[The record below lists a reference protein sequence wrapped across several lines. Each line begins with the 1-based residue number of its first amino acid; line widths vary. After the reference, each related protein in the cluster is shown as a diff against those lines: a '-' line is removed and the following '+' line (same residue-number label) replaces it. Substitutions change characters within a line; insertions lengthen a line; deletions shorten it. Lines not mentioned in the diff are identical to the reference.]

1 MDEGIVT
8 NTANEIPPA
17 APVDSQSVETYDV
30 GTNTSASEES
40 SVETSREPSSDVESG
55 NDLGGMRFEGDTG
68 RYRLVK
74 DANGNRSLQF
84 VPDDSDSST
93 TGETDSE
100 PNESETGEPEAGES
114 EGEETVSDIAEQAY
128 EQMQQP
134 VEKYTLEELTAAIGA
149 GNIDERRVPDE
160 YKAQVASI
168 KIQQAQA
175 QYNAQVEAKKKQ
187 EQELLAQQQL
197 SPEQQRAQQQQ
208 FLMNLEQ
215 EASQRAAH
223 DAGLSN
229 DELENINLM
238 DDDDPR
244 VINYKLAKQWHR
256 DEIVRS
262 LQNKYAEEN
271 AARQKRAEV
280 YGGINQFVN
289 EAKRTEPNFDAIDKF
304 MTQRVNELPY
314 KEASEIIPI
323 FDALNK
329 GTITEP
335 QAVKLRMYYER
346 SRKEYYARKNKLS
359 TTPKRAA
366 KPPVIERAG
375 DGATVT
381 KKYVPDYQ
389 ALRNASQRERVQWM
403 AEFLKQNQ
411 K

>member
-8 NTANEIPPA
+8 NTANEAPSA
-17 APVDSQSVETYDV
+17 APVDSQSIETYDA
-30 GTNTSASEES
+30 GTNTGAGEES
-40 SVETSREPSSDVESG
+40 SIEANRDPSSDGESG

-68 RYRLVK
+68 RYQLVE
-74 DANGNRSLQF
+74 DSNGKRSLKF
-84 VPDDSDSST
+84 VPDDNSATD
-93 TGETDSE
+93 ETDNEPSE
-100 PNESETGEPEAGES
+100 GETGEPDV
-114 EGEETVSDIAEQAY
+114 GEETVSNIAEQAY

-134 VEKYTLEELTAAIGA
+134 VEKYSLEELTAAISA

-160 YKAQVASI
+160 YRAQVASI

-175 QYNAQVEAKKKQ
+175 QYNAQVEAQKKQ

-215 EASQRAAH
+215 EASARAAQ

-229 DELENINLM
+229 DELENISLM

-256 DEIVRS
+256 DDIVRT
-262 LQNKYAEEN
+262 LQNKYAEES

-280 YGGINQFVN
+280 YGGINEFVN

-304 MTQRVNELPY
+304 MVQRVNELPY
-314 KEASEIIPI
+314 KEASELIPI

-366 KPPVIERAG
+366 RPPVTERAG

-389 ALRNASQRERVQWM
+389 ALRNATQRERVQWM
-403 AEFLKQNQ
+403 ADFLKQNQ

>member
-8 NTANEIPPA
+8 NTANEAPSA
-17 APVDSQSVETYDV
+17 APVDSQSVETYDAS
-30 GTNTSASEES
+30 TNTGAGEES
-40 SVETSREPSSDVESG
+40 SVEANREPSSDGESD

-68 RYRLVK
+68 RYQLVE
-74 DANGNRSLQF
+74 DANGKRSLKF
-84 VPDDSDSST
+84 VPDDNSANDE
-93 TGETDSE
+93 TGNEPSE
-100 PNESETGEPEAGES
+100 GETGEPDV
-114 EGEETVSDIAEQAY
+114 GEETVSNIAEQAY

-134 VEKYTLEELTAAIGA
+134 VEKYSLEELTAAISA

-160 YKAQVASI
+160 YRAQVASI

-187 EQELLAQQQL
+187 EQELLAQQL

-215 EASQRAAH
+215 EASMRAAH

-229 DELENINLM
+229 DELENISLM

-256 DEIVRS
+256 DDIVRT
-262 LQNKYAEEN
+262 LQNKYAEES

-280 YGGINQFVN
+280 YGGINEFVN

-304 MTQRVNELPY
+304 MVQRVNELPY
-314 KEASEIIPI
+314 KEASELIPI

-359 TTPKRAA
+359 TTPKRAVR
-366 KPPVIERAG
+366 PPVTERAG
-375 DGATVT
+375 DGATMT

-403 AEFLKQNQ
+403 ADFLKQNQ

>member
-8 NTANEIPPA
+8 NTANEAPSA
-17 APVDSQSVETYDV
+17 APVDSQSIETYDA
-30 GTNTSASEES
+30 GTNTGAGEES
-40 SVETSREPSSDVESG
+40 SIEANREPSSDGESG

-68 RYRLVK
+68 RYQLVE
-74 DANGNRSLQF
+74 DSNGKRSLKF
-84 VPDDSDSST
+84 VPDDNSATD
-93 TGETDSE
+93 ETDNEPSE
-100 PNESETGEPEAGES
+100 GETGEPDV
-114 EGEETVSDIAEQAY
+114 GEETVSNIAEQAY

-134 VEKYTLEELTAAIGA
+134 VEKYSLEELTAAIGA

-160 YKAQVASI
+160 YRAQVASI

-215 EASQRAAH
+215 EASARAAQ

-229 DELENINLM
+229 DELENISLM

-256 DEIVRS
+256 DDIVRT
-262 LQNKYAEEN
+262 LQNKYAEES

-280 YGGINQFVN
+280 YGGINEFVN

-304 MTQRVNELPY
+304 MVQRVNELPY
-314 KEASEIIPI
+314 KEASELIPI

-359 TTPKRAA
+359 TTPKRAVR
-366 KPPVIERAG
+366 PPVTERAG
-375 DGATVT
+375 DGATMT

-403 AEFLKQNQ
+403 ADFLKQNQ

>member
-1 MDEGIVT
+1 MDEGNVT
-8 NTANEIPPA
+8 NVANETPSA
-17 APVDSQSVETYDV
+17 APADSQSVETCDV
-30 GTNTSASEES
+30 STNTSVGEES
-40 SVETSREPSSDVESG
+40 SVETNREPSGDSEPG
-55 NDLGGMRFEGDTG
+55 NGLGGMRFEGDTG
-68 RYRLVK
+68 RYQLVK

-84 VPDDSDSST
+84 VPDDSSAD
-93 TGETDSE
+93 ETDSE
-100 PNESETGEPEAGES
+100 PGEGEAGEPEAGE
-114 EGEETVSDIAEQAY
+114 GEETVSNIAEQAY

-134 VEKYTLEELTAAIGA
+134 AEKYTLEELTAAIGA
-149 GNIDERRVPDE
+149 GNIDESRVPDE

-197 SPEQQRAQQQQ
+197 TPEQQRAQQQQ

-223 DAGLSN
+223 DAGLSK

-256 DEIVRS
+256 DDIVRT

-304 MTQRVNELPY
+304 MTERVNELPY

-323 FDALNK
+323 FNALNQ
-329 GTITEP
+329 GTITEA

-366 KPPVIERAG
+366 KPPVTERAG

>member
-1 MDEGIVT
+1 MDEGNVT
-8 NTANEIPPA
+8 NVANETPSA
-17 APVDSQSVETYDV
+17 APADSQSVETYDV
-30 GTNTSASEES
+30 STNTNAGEES
-40 SVETSREPSSDVESG
+40 SVETNRESSGDGKSG

-68 RYRLVK
+68 RYQLVK

-84 VPDDSDSST
+84 VPDDSSAD
-93 TGETDSE
+93 ETDSE
-100 PNESETGEPEAGES
+100 PGEGETGEPEAGE
-114 EGEETVSDIAEQAY
+114 GEETVSNIAEQTY

-134 VEKYTLEELTAAIGA
+134 AEKYTLEELTAAIGA
-149 GNIDERRVPDE
+149 GNIDESRVPDE

-197 SPEQQRAQQQQ
+197 TPEQQRAQQQQ

-256 DEIVRS
+256 DDIVRT

-323 FDALNK
+323 FNALNQ
-329 GTITEP
+329 GTITEA

-366 KPPVIERAG
+366 KPPVTERAG
-375 DGATVT
+375 DGSTAT

-403 AEFLKQNQ
+403 ADFLKQNQ

>member
-8 NTANEIPPA
+8 NTANEAPSA
-17 APVDSQSVETYDV
+17 APVDSQSIETYDA
-30 GTNTSASEES
+30 GTNTGAGEES
-40 SVETSREPSSDVESG
+40 SIEANREPSSDGESG

-68 RYRLVK
+68 RYQLVE
-74 DANGNRSLQF
+74 DSNGKRSLKF
-84 VPDDSDSST
+84 VPDDNSATD
-93 TGETDSE
+93 ETDNEPSE
-100 PNESETGEPEAGES
+100 GETGEPDV
-114 EGEETVSDIAEQAY
+114 GEETVSNIAEQAY

-134 VEKYTLEELTAAIGA
+134 VEKYSLEELTAAISA

-160 YKAQVASI
+160 YRAQVASI

-187 EQELLAQQQL
+187 EKELLAQQQL

-215 EASQRAAH
+215 EASMRAAH

-229 DELENINLM
+229 DELENISLM

-256 DEIVRS
+256 DDIVRT
-262 LQNKYAEEN
+262 LQNKYAEES

-280 YGGINQFVN
+280 YGGINEFVT

-304 MTQRVNELPY
+304 MVQRVNELPY
-314 KEASEIIPI
+314 KEASELIPI

-366 KPPVIERAG
+366 RPPVTERAG

-389 ALRNASQRERVQWM
+389 ALRNATQRERVQWM
-403 AEFLKQNQ
+403 ADFLKQNQ

>member
-8 NTANEIPPA
+8 NVANETQPA
-17 APVDSQSVETYDV
+17 APADSQSVETYDV
-30 GTNTSASEES
+30 STNTSVGEES
-40 SVETSREPSSDVESG
+40 SVEANREPNSDSESG

-68 RYRLVK
+68 RYRLVE

-84 VPDDSDSST
+84 VSDDSDSST

-100 PNESETGEPEAGES
+100 PGEGEAGEPEAG

-149 GNIDERRVPDE
+149 GNIDENRVPDE

-197 SPEQQRAQQQQ
+197 TPEQQRAQQQQ

-256 DEIVRS
+256 DEIVRG
-262 LQNKYAEEN
+262 LQTKYAEEN

-323 FDALNK
+323 FNALNQ
-329 GTITEP
+329 GTITEA
-335 QAVKLRMYYER
+335 QAVKLRMYYES

-366 KPPVIERAG
+366 KPPVTERAG

-403 AEFLKQNQ
+403 ADFLKQTQ

>member
-8 NTANEIPPA
+8 NTANEAPSA
-17 APVDSQSVETYDV
+17 APVDSQSVETYDAS
-30 GTNTSASEES
+30 TNTGAGEES
-40 SVETSREPSSDVESG
+40 SVEANREPSSDGESD

-68 RYRLVK
+68 RYQLVE
-74 DANGNRSLQF
+74 DANGKRSLKF
-84 VPDDSDSST
+84 VPDDNSANDE
-93 TGETDSE
+93 TGNEPSE
-100 PNESETGEPEAGES
+100 GETGEPDV
-114 EGEETVSDIAEQAY
+114 GEETVSNIAEQAY

-134 VEKYTLEELTAAIGA
+134 VEKYSLEELTAAISA

-160 YKAQVASI
+160 YRAQVASI

-197 SPEQQRAQQQQ
+197 SPEQQHAQQQQ

-215 EASQRAAH
+215 EASMRAAH

-229 DELENINLM
+229 DELENISLM

-256 DEIVRS
+256 DDIVRT
-262 LQNKYAEEN
+262 LQNKYAEES

-280 YGGINQFVN
+280 YGGINEFVT

-304 MTQRVNELPY
+304 MVQRVNELPY
-314 KEASEIIPI
+314 KEASELIPI

-366 KPPVIERAG
+366 RPPVTERAG

-389 ALRNASQRERVQWM
+389 ALRNATQRERVQWM
-403 AEFLKQNQ
+403 ADFLKQNQ

>member
-8 NTANEIPPA
+8 NVANETQPA
-17 APVDSQSVETYDV
+17 APADSQSVETYDV
-30 GTNTSASEES
+30 STNTSVGEES
-40 SVETSREPSSDVESG
+40 SVEANREPNSDSESG

-68 RYRLVK
+68 RYRLVEG
-74 DANGNRSLQF
+74 ANGNRSLQF
-84 VPDDSDSST
+84 VSDDSDSST

-100 PNESETGEPEAGES
+100 PGEGEAGEPEAG

-149 GNIDERRVPDE
+149 GNIDENRVPDE

-197 SPEQQRAQQQQ
+197 TPEQQRAQQQQ

-256 DEIVRS
+256 DEIVRG
-262 LQNKYAEEN
+262 LQTKYAEEN

-323 FDALNK
+323 FNALNQ
-329 GTITEP
+329 GTITEA
-335 QAVKLRMYYER
+335 QAVKLRMYYES

-366 KPPVIERAG
+366 KPPVTERAG

-403 AEFLKQNQ
+403 ADFLKQTQ

>member
-8 NTANEIPPA
+8 NVANETPSA

-30 GTNTSASEES
+30 STNTSVGGES
-40 SVETSREPSSDVESG
+40 SVETNQEPSSGSEPD

-68 RYRLVK
+68 RYRLVE

-84 VPDDSDSST
+84 VPNDSSA
-93 TGETDSE
+93 GETDNE
-100 PNESETGEPEAGES
+100 PGEGESETDEPEAG
-114 EGEETVSDIAEQAY
+114 EGEETVSNIAEQAY

-134 VEKYTLEELTAAIGA
+134 AEKYTLEELTAAISA
-149 GNIDERRVPDE
+149 GNIDESRVPDE

-197 SPEQQRAQQQQ
+197 TPEQQRAQQQQ
-208 FLMNLEQ
+208 FLVNLER

-256 DEIVRS
+256 DDIVRT

-323 FDALNK
+323 FNALNQ
-329 GTITEP
+329 GTITEA

-366 KPPVIERAG
+366 KPPVTERAG

-389 ALRNASQRERVQWM
+389 ALRNANQRERVQWM
-403 AEFLKQNQ
+403 ADFLKQNQ

>member
-8 NTANEIPPA
+8 NTANEAPSA
-17 APVDSQSVETYDV
+17 APVDSQSIETYDA
-30 GTNTSASEES
+30 GTNTGAGEES
-40 SVETSREPSSDVESG
+40 SIEANREPSSDGESG

-68 RYRLVK
+68 RYQLVE
-74 DANGNRSLQF
+74 DSNGKRSLKF
-84 VPDDSDSST
+84 VPDDNSATD
-93 TGETDSE
+93 ETDNEPSE
-100 PNESETGEPEAGES
+100 GETGEPDV
-114 EGEETVSDIAEQAY
+114 GEETVSNIAEQAY

-134 VEKYTLEELTAAIGA
+134 VEKYSLEELTAAIGA

-160 YKAQVASI
+160 YRAQVASI

-187 EQELLAQQQL
+187 EQKLLAQQQL

-215 EASQRAAH
+215 EASARAAQ

-229 DELENINLM
+229 DELENISLM

-256 DEIVRS
+256 DDIVRT
-262 LQNKYAEEN
+262 LQNKYAEES

-280 YGGINQFVN
+280 YGGINEFVN

-304 MTQRVNELPY
+304 MVQRVNELPY
-314 KEASEIIPI
+314 KEASELIPI

-359 TTPKRAA
+359 TTPKRAVR
-366 KPPVIERAG
+366 PPVTERAG
-375 DGATVT
+375 DGATMT

-403 AEFLKQNQ
+403 ADFLKQNQ

>member
-8 NTANEIPPA
+8 NVANETPSA
-17 APVDSQSVETYDV
+17 ASVDSQSAETYDV
-30 GTNTSASEES
+30 STNTNTGEES
-40 SVETSREPSSDVESG
+40 SVEASREPNSGGESG

-68 RYRLVK
+68 RYQLVK
-74 DANGNRSLQF
+74 DANGNRSLRF
-84 VPDDSDSST
+84 VPDDSSN
-93 TGETDSE
+93 ETESE
-100 PNESETGEPEAGES
+100 PDEGETGEPEAGGD

-215 EASQRAAH
+215 EASERAAH

-256 DEIVRS
+256 DDIVRT
-262 LQNKYAEEN
+262 LQNKYAEES

-280 YGGINQFVN
+280 YGGINEFVN

-304 MTQRVNELPY
+304 MVQRVNELPY
-314 KEASEIIPI
+314 KEASELIPI

-366 KPPVIERAG
+366 KPPVTERAG
-375 DGATVT
+375 DGATMT

-403 AEFLKQNQ
+403 ADFLKQNQ

>member
-8 NTANEIPPA
+8 NTANEAPSA
-17 APVDSQSVETYDV
+17 APVDSQSVETYDAS
-30 GTNTSASEES
+30 TNTGAGEES
-40 SVETSREPSSDVESG
+40 SVEANREPSSDSEFG

-68 RYRLVK
+68 RYQLVE
-74 DANGNRSLQF
+74 DANGKRSLKF
-84 VPDDSDSST
+84 VPDDNSANDE
-93 TGETDSE
+93 TGNEPSE
-100 PNESETGEPEAGES
+100 GETGEPDV
-114 EGEETVSDIAEQAY
+114 GEETVSNIAEQAY

-134 VEKYTLEELTAAIGA
+134 VEKYSLEELTAAISA

-160 YKAQVASI
+160 YRAQVASI

-215 EASQRAAH
+215 EASMRAAH

-229 DELENINLM
+229 DELENISLM

-256 DEIVRS
+256 DDIVRT
-262 LQNKYAEEN
+262 LQNKYAEES

-280 YGGINQFVN
+280 YGGINEFVT

-304 MTQRVNELPY
+304 MVQRVNELPY
-314 KEASEIIPI
+314 KEASELIPI

-366 KPPVIERAG
+366 RPPVTERAG

-389 ALRNASQRERVQWM
+389 ALRNATQRERVQWM
-403 AEFLKQNQ
+403 ADFLKQNQ

>member
-8 NTANEIPPA
+8 NTANEAPSA
-17 APVDSQSVETYDV
+17 APVDSQSVETYDAS
-30 GTNTSASEES
+30 TNTGAGEES
-40 SVETSREPSSDVESG
+40 SVEANREPSSDGESD

-68 RYRLVK
+68 RYQLVE
-74 DANGNRSLQF
+74 DANGKRSLKF
-84 VPDDSDSST
+84 VPDDNSANDE
-93 TGETDSE
+93 TGNEPSE
-100 PNESETGEPEAGES
+100 GETGEPDV
-114 EGEETVSDIAEQAY
+114 GEETVSNIAEQAY

-134 VEKYTLEELTAAIGA
+134 VEKYSLEELTAAISA

-160 YKAQVASI
+160 YRAQVASI

-215 EASQRAAH
+215 EASMRAAH

-229 DELENINLM
+229 DELENISLM

-256 DEIVRS
+256 DDIVRT
-262 LQNKYAEEN
+262 LQNKYAEES

-280 YGGINQFVN
+280 YGGINEFVT

-304 MTQRVNELPY
+304 MVQRVNELPY
-314 KEASEIIPI
+314 KEASELIPI

-366 KPPVIERAG
+366 RPPVTERAG

-389 ALRNASQRERVQWM
+389 ALRNATQRERVQWM
-403 AEFLKQNQ
+403 ANFLKQNQ

>member
-8 NTANEIPPA
+8 NTANEAPSA
-17 APVDSQSVETYDV
+17 APVDSQSAETYNAS
-30 GTNTSASEES
+30 TNTGAGEES
-40 SVETSREPSSDVESG
+40 SVEASREPSSDSESG

-68 RYRLVK
+68 RYQLVE
-74 DANGNRSLQF
+74 DSNGKRSLKF
-84 VPDDSDSST
+84 VPDDNSATD
-93 TGETDSE
+93 ETDNEPSE
-100 PNESETGEPEAGES
+100 GETGEPDV
-114 EGEETVSDIAEQAY
+114 GEETVSNIAEQAY

-134 VEKYTLEELTAAIGA
+134 VEKYSLEELTAAISA

-160 YKAQVASI
+160 YRAQVASI

-215 EASQRAAH
+215 EASMRAAH

-229 DELENINLM
+229 DELENISLM

-256 DEIVRS
+256 DDIVRT
-262 LQNKYAEEN
+262 LQNKYAEES

-280 YGGINQFVN
+280 YGGINEFVT

-304 MTQRVNELPY
+304 MVQRVNELPY
-314 KEASEIIPI
+314 KEASELIPI

-366 KPPVIERAG
+366 RPPVTERAG

-389 ALRNASQRERVQWM
+389 ALRNATQRERVQWM
-403 AEFLKQNQ
+403 ADFLKQNQ

>member
-8 NTANEIPPA
+8 NTANETPPA
-17 APVDSQSVETYDV
+17 APVDSQSAETY
-30 GTNTSASEES
+30 GAGINTSTGEES
-40 SVETSREPSSDVESG
+40 SVEASREPSGDGESG
-55 NDLGGMRFEGDTG
+55 NGLGSMRFEGDTG
-68 RYRLVK
+68 HYQLVK

-84 VPDDSDSST
+84 VPDDSST
-93 TGETDSE
+93 TSETESE
-100 PNESETGEPEAGES
+100 PSEVETGELEAGEN

-134 VEKYTLEELTAAIGA
+134 VEKYTLEELTAAISA

-229 DELENINLM
+229 DELENISLM

-256 DEIVRS
+256 DDIVRT
-262 LQNKYAEEN
+262 LQNKYAEES

-280 YGGINQFVN
+280 YGGINEFVT

-304 MTQRVNELPY
+304 MVQRVNELPY
-314 KEASEIIPI
+314 KEASELIPI

-366 KPPVIERAG
+366 KPPVTERAG

>member
-8 NTANEIPPA
+8 NVANETPSA
-17 APVDSQSVETYDV
+17 APADSQSVETYDV
-30 GTNTSASEES
+30 STNTSVGEES
-40 SVETSREPSSDVESG
+40 SVETNREPSSDGESG
-55 NDLGGMRFEGDTG
+55 NSLGGMRFEGDTG
-68 RYRLVK
+68 HYQLVK

-84 VPDDSDSST
+84 VPDDSSAD
-93 TGETDSE
+93 ETDIEPSE
-100 PNESETGEPEAGES
+100 GEAGEPEAGE
-114 EGEETVSDIAEQAY
+114 GEETVSNIAEQAY

-134 VEKYTLEELTAAIGA
+134 AEKYTLEELTAAISA
-149 GNIDERRVPDE
+149 GNIDESRVPDE

-187 EQELLAQQQL
+187 EQELLAQQQFT
-197 SPEQQRAQQQQ
+197 PEQQRAQQQQ

-229 DELENINLM
+229 DELENIDLM
-238 DDDDPR
+238 NDDDPR

-256 DEIVRS
+256 DDIVRT

-304 MTQRVNELPY
+304 MTERVNELPY

-323 FDALNK
+323 FNALNQ
-329 GTITEP
+329 GTITEA

-366 KPPVIERAG
+366 KPPVTERAG

>member
-8 NTANEIPPA
+8 NVANETPPA
-17 APVDSQSVETYDV
+17 APADSQSVETYDV
-30 GTNTSASEES
+30 STNTSVGEES
-40 SVETSREPSSDVESG
+40 FVEANREPNSDSESG

-68 RYRLVK
+68 RYRLVE

-84 VPDDSDSST
+84 VSDDSDSST

-100 PNESETGEPEAGES
+100 PGEGEAGEPEAG

-149 GNIDERRVPDE
+149 GNIDENRVPDE

-197 SPEQQRAQQQQ
+197 TPEQQRAQQQQ

-256 DEIVRS
+256 DDIVRT

-323 FDALNK
+323 FNALNQ
-329 GTITEP
+329 GTITEA
-335 QAVKLRMYYER
+335 QAVKLRMYYES

-366 KPPVIERAG
+366 KPPVTERAG
-375 DGATVT
+375 DGSTAT
-381 KKYVPDYQ
+381 KNYVPDYQ

-403 AEFLKQNQ
+403 ADFLKQTQ

>member
-8 NTANEIPPA
+8 NTANEAPSA
-17 APVDSQSVETYDV
+17 APVDSQSVETYDAS
-30 GTNTSASEES
+30 TNTGAGEES
-40 SVETSREPSSDVESG
+40 SVEANREPSSDGESD
-55 NDLGGMRFEGDTG
+55 NYLGGMRFEGDTG
-68 RYRLVK
+68 RYQLVE
-74 DANGNRSLQF
+74 DANGKRSLKF
-84 VPDDSDSST
+84 VPDDNSANDE
-93 TGETDSE
+93 TGNEPSE
-100 PNESETGEPEAGES
+100 GETGEPDV
-114 EGEETVSDIAEQAY
+114 GEETVSNIAEQAY

-134 VEKYTLEELTAAIGA
+134 VEKYSLEELTAAISA

-160 YKAQVASI
+160 YRAQVASI

-215 EASQRAAH
+215 EASMRAAH

-229 DELENINLM
+229 DELENISLM

-256 DEIVRS
+256 DDIVRT
-262 LQNKYAEEN
+262 LQNKYAEES

-280 YGGINQFVN
+280 YGGINEFVT

-304 MTQRVNELPY
+304 MVQRVNELPY
-314 KEASEIIPI
+314 KEASELIPI

-366 KPPVIERAG
+366 RPPVTERAG

-389 ALRNASQRERVQWM
+389 ALRNATQRERVQWM
-403 AEFLKQNQ
+403 ADFLKQNQ

>member
-8 NTANEIPPA
+8 NTANEAPSA
-17 APVDSQSVETYDV
+17 APVDYQSIETYDA
-30 GTNTSASEES
+30 GTNTGAGEES
-40 SVETSREPSSDVESG
+40 SIEANREPSSDGESG

-68 RYRLVK
+68 RYQLVE
-74 DANGNRSLQF
+74 DSNGKRSLKF
-84 VPDDSDSST
+84 VPDDNSATD
-93 TGETDSE
+93 ETDNEPSE
-100 PNESETGEPEAGES
+100 GETGEPDV
-114 EGEETVSDIAEQAY
+114 GEETVSNIAEQAY

-134 VEKYTLEELTAAIGA
+134 VEKYSLEELTAAIGA

-160 YKAQVASI
+160 YRAQVASI

-215 EASQRAAH
+215 EASARAAQ

-229 DELENINLM
+229 DELENISLM

-256 DEIVRS
+256 DDIVRT
-262 LQNKYAEEN
+262 LQNKYAEES

-280 YGGINQFVN
+280 YGGINEFVN

-304 MTQRVNELPY
+304 MVQRVNELPY
-314 KEASEIIPI
+314 KEASELIPI

-366 KPPVIERAG
+366 RPPVTERAG

-403 AEFLKQNQ
+403 ADFLKQNQ

>member
-8 NTANEIPPA
+8 NTANEAPSA
-17 APVDSQSVETYDV
+17 APVDSQSIETYDAS
-30 GTNTSASEES
+30 TNTGAGEES
-40 SVETSREPSSDVESG
+40 SVEVSREPSSDSESG
-55 NDLGGMRFEGDTG
+55 NDLAGMRFEGDTG
-68 RYRLVK
+68 RYQLVE
-74 DANGNRSLQF
+74 DSNGKRSLKF
-84 VPDDSDSST
+84 VPDDNSATD
-93 TGETDSE
+93 ETDNEPSE
-100 PNESETGEPEAGES
+100 GETGEPDV
-114 EGEETVSDIAEQAY
+114 GEETVSNIAEQAY

-134 VEKYTLEELTAAIGA
+134 VEKYSLEELTAAIGA

-215 EASQRAAH
+215 EASMRAAH

-229 DELENINLM
+229 DELENISLM

-256 DEIVRS
+256 DDIVRT
-262 LQNKYAEEN
+262 LQNKYAEES

-280 YGGINQFVN
+280 YGGINEFVT

-304 MTQRVNELPY
+304 MVQRVNELPY
-314 KEASEIIPI
+314 KEASELIPI

-366 KPPVIERAG
+366 RPPVTERAG

-403 AEFLKQNQ
+403 ADFLKQNQ

>member
-8 NTANEIPPA
+8 NTANEAPSA
-17 APVDSQSVETYDV
+17 APVDSQSVETYDAS
-30 GTNTSASEES
+30 TNTGAGEES
-40 SVETSREPSSDVESG
+40 SVEANREPSSDSESG

-68 RYRLVK
+68 RYQLVE
-74 DANGNRSLQF
+74 DSNGKRSLKF
-84 VPDDSDSST
+84 VPDDNSATD
-93 TGETDSE
+93 ETDNEPSE
-100 PNESETGEPEAGES
+100 GETGEPDV
-114 EGEETVSDIAEQAY
+114 GEETVSNIAEQAY

-134 VEKYTLEELTAAIGA
+134 VEKYSLEELTAAIGA

-215 EASQRAAH
+215 EASARAAQ

-229 DELENINLM
+229 DELENISLM

-256 DEIVRS
+256 DDIVRT
-262 LQNKYAEEN
+262 LQNKYAEES

-280 YGGINQFVN
+280 YGGINEFVN

-304 MTQRVNELPY
+304 MVQRVNELPY
-314 KEASEIIPI
+314 KEASELIPI

-359 TTPKRAA
+359 TTPKRAVR
-366 KPPVIERAG
+366 PPVTERAG
-375 DGATVT
+375 DGATMT

-403 AEFLKQNQ
+403 ADFLKQNQ

>member
-8 NTANEIPPA
+8 NTANEAPSA
-17 APVDSQSVETYDV
+17 APVDSQSVETYDAS
-30 GTNTSASEES
+30 TNTGAGEES
-40 SVETSREPSSDVESG
+40 SVEANREPSSDGESD

-68 RYRLVK
+68 RYQLVE
-74 DANGNRSLQF
+74 DANGKRSLKF
-84 VPDDSDSST
+84 VPDDNSANDE
-93 TGETDSE
+93 TGNEPSE
-100 PNESETGEPEAGES
+100 GETGEPDV
-114 EGEETVSDIAEQAY
+114 GEETVSNIAEQAY

-134 VEKYTLEELTAAIGA
+134 VEKYSLEELTAAISA

-160 YKAQVASI
+160 YRAQVASI

-215 EASQRAAH
+215 EASMRAAH

-229 DELENINLM
+229 DELENISLM

-256 DEIVRS
+256 DDIVRT
-262 LQNKYAEEN
+262 LQNKYAEES

-280 YGGINQFVN
+280 YGGINEFVT

-304 MTQRVNELPY
+304 MVQRVNELPY
-314 KEASEIIPI
+314 KEASELIPI

-366 KPPVIERAG
+366 RPPVTERAG

-403 AEFLKQNQ
+403 ADFLKQNQ

>member
-8 NTANEIPPA
+8 NTANEAPSA
-17 APVDSQSVETYDV
+17 APVDSQSVETYDAS
-30 GTNTSASEES
+30 TNTGAGEES
-40 SVETSREPSSDVESG
+40 SVEANREPSSDGESD

-68 RYRLVK
+68 RYQLVE
-74 DANGNRSLQF
+74 DANGKRSLKF
-84 VPDDSDSST
+84 VPDDNSANDE
-93 TGETDSE
+93 TGNEPSE
-100 PNESETGEPEAGES
+100 GETGEPDV
-114 EGEETVSDIAEQAY
+114 GEETVSNIAEQAY

-134 VEKYTLEELTAAIGA
+134 VEKYSLEELTAAISA

-160 YKAQVASI
+160 YRAQVASI

-215 EASQRAAH
+215 EASMRAAH

-229 DELENINLM
+229 DELENISLM

-256 DEIVRS
+256 DDIVRT
-262 LQNKYAEEN
+262 LQNKYAEES

-280 YGGINQFVN
+280 YGGINEFVT

-304 MTQRVNELPY
+304 MVQRVNELPY
-314 KEASEIIPI
+314 KEASELIPI

-359 TTPKRAA
+359 TTPKRAVR
-366 KPPVIERAG
+366 PPVTERAG
-375 DGATVT
+375 DGATMT

-403 AEFLKQNQ
+403 ADFLKQNQ

>member
-8 NTANEIPPA
+8 NTANEAPSA
-17 APVDSQSVETYDV
+17 APVDSQSVETYDAS
-30 GTNTSASEES
+30 TNTGAGEES
-40 SVETSREPSSDVESG
+40 SVEANREPSSDGESD

-68 RYRLVK
+68 RYQLVE
-74 DANGNRSLQF
+74 DANGKRSLKF
-84 VPDDSDSST
+84 VPDDNSANDE
-93 TGETDSE
+93 TGNEPSE
-100 PNESETGEPEAGES
+100 GETGEPDV
-114 EGEETVSDIAEQAY
+114 GEETVSNIAEQAY

-134 VEKYTLEELTAAIGA
+134 VEKYSLEELTAAISA

-160 YKAQVASI
+160 YRAQVASI

-215 EASQRAAH
+215 EASMRAAH

-229 DELENINLM
+229 DELENISLM

-256 DEIVRS
+256 DDIVRT
-262 LQNKYAEEN
+262 LQNKYAEES

-280 YGGINQFVN
+280 YGGINEFVN

-304 MTQRVNELPY
+304 MVQRVNELPY
-314 KEASEIIPI
+314 KEASELIPI

-359 TTPKRAA
+359 TTPKRAVR
-366 KPPVIERAG
+366 PPVTERAG
-375 DGATVT
+375 DGATMT

-403 AEFLKQNQ
+403 ADFLKQNQ

>member
-8 NTANEIPPA
+8 NTANEAPSA
-17 APVDSQSVETYDV
+17 APVDSQSIETYDA
-30 GTNTSASEES
+30 GTNTGAGEES
-40 SVETSREPSSDVESG
+40 SIEANREPSSDGESG

-68 RYRLVK
+68 RYQLVE
-74 DANGNRSLQF
+74 DSNGKRSLKF
-84 VPDDSDSST
+84 VPDDNSATD
-93 TGETDSE
+93 ETDNEPSE
-100 PNESETGEPEAGES
+100 GETGEPDV
-114 EGEETVSDIAEQAY
+114 GEETVSNIAEQAY

-134 VEKYTLEELTAAIGA
+134 VEKYSLEELTAAIGA

-160 YKAQVASI
+160 YRAQVASI

-215 EASQRAAH
+215 EASARAAQ

-229 DELENINLM
+229 DELENISLM

-256 DEIVRS
+256 DDIVRT
-262 LQNKYAEEN
+262 LQNKYAEES

-280 YGGINQFVN
+280 YGGINEFVN

-304 MTQRVNELPY
+304 MVQRVNELPY
-314 KEASEIIPI
+314 KEASELIPI

-366 KPPVIERAG
+366 RPPVTERAG

-403 AEFLKQNQ
+403 ADFLKQNQ

>member
-8 NTANEIPPA
+8 NTANEAPSA
-17 APVDSQSVETYDV
+17 APVDSQSVETYDAS
-30 GTNTSASEES
+30 TNTGAGEES
-40 SVETSREPSSDVESG
+40 SVEANREPSSDGESD

-68 RYRLVK
+68 RYQLVE
-74 DANGNRSLQF
+74 DANGKRSLKF
-84 VPDDSDSST
+84 VPDDNSANDE
-93 TGETDSE
+93 TGNEPSE
-100 PNESETGEPEAGES
+100 GETGEPDV
-114 EGEETVSDIAEQAY
+114 GEETVSNIAEQAY

-134 VEKYTLEELTAAIGA
+134 VEKYSLEELTAAISA

-160 YKAQVASI
+160 YRAQVASI

-215 EASQRAAH
+215 EASMRAAH

-229 DELENINLM
+229 DELENISLM

-256 DEIVRS
+256 DDIVRT
-262 LQNKYAEEN
+262 LQNKYAEES

-280 YGGINQFVN
+280 YGGINEFVT

-304 MTQRVNELPY
+304 MVQRVNELPY
-314 KEASEIIPI
+314 KEASELIPI

-366 KPPVIERAG
+366 RPPVTERAG

-389 ALRNASQRERVQWM
+389 ALRNATQRERVQWM
-403 AEFLKQNQ
+403 ADFLKQNQ

>member
-8 NTANEIPPA
+8 NTANEAPSA
-17 APVDSQSVETYDV
+17 APVDSQSVETYDAS
-30 GTNTSASEES
+30 TNTGAGEES
-40 SVETSREPSSDVESG
+40 SVEANREPSSDGESD

-68 RYRLVK
+68 RYQLVE
-74 DANGNRSLQF
+74 DANGKRSLKF
-84 VPDDSDSST
+84 VPDDNSANDE
-93 TGETDSE
+93 TGNEPSE
-100 PNESETGEPEAGES
+100 GETGEPDV
-114 EGEETVSDIAEQAY
+114 GEETVSNIAEQAY

-134 VEKYTLEELTAAIGA
+134 VEKYSLEELTAAISA

-160 YKAQVASI
+160 YRAQVASI

-215 EASQRAAH
+215 EASMRAAH

-229 DELENINLM
+229 DELENISLM

-256 DEIVRS
+256 DDIVRT
-262 LQNKYAEEN
+262 LQNKYAEES

-280 YGGINQFVN
+280 YGGINEFVT

-304 MTQRVNELPY
+304 MVQRVNELPY
-314 KEASEIIPI
+314 KEASELIPI

-366 KPPVIERAG
+366 RPPVTERAG
-375 DGATVT
+375 DGATMT

-403 AEFLKQNQ
+403 ADFLKQNQ

>member
-8 NTANEIPPA
+8 NTANEAPSA
-17 APVDSQSVETYDV
+17 APVDSQSVETYDAS
-30 GTNTSASEES
+30 TNTGAGEES
-40 SVETSREPSSDVESG
+40 SVEANREPSSDGESD

-68 RYRLVK
+68 RYQLVE
-74 DANGNRSLQF
+74 DANGKRSLKF
-84 VPDDSDSST
+84 VPDDNSANDE
-93 TGETDSE
+93 TGNEPSE
-100 PNESETGEPEAGES
+100 GETGEPDV
-114 EGEETVSDIAEQAY
+114 GEETVSNIAEQAY

-134 VEKYTLEELTAAIGA
+134 VEKYSLEELTAAISA

-160 YKAQVASI
+160 YRAQVASI

-215 EASQRAAH
+215 EASMRAAH
-223 DAGLSN
+223 DVGLSN
-229 DELENINLM
+229 DELENISLM

-256 DEIVRS
+256 DDIVRT
-262 LQNKYAEEN
+262 LQNKYAEES

-280 YGGINQFVN
+280 YGGINEFVT

-304 MTQRVNELPY
+304 MVQRVNELPY
-314 KEASEIIPI
+314 KEASELIPI

-366 KPPVIERAG
+366 RPPVTERAG

-389 ALRNASQRERVQWM
+389 ALRNATQRERVQWM
-403 AEFLKQNQ
+403 ADFLKQNQ

>member
-8 NTANEIPPA
+8 NTANEAPSA
-17 APVDSQSVETYDV
+17 APVDSQSVETYDAS
-30 GTNTSASEES
+30 TNTGAGEES
-40 SVETSREPSSDVESG
+40 SVEANREPSSDGESD

-68 RYRLVK
+68 RYQLVE
-74 DANGNRSLQF
+74 DANGKRSLKF
-84 VPDDSDSST
+84 VPDDNSANDE
-93 TGETDSE
+93 TGNEPSE
-100 PNESETGEPEAGES
+100 GETGEPDV
-114 EGEETVSDIAEQAY
+114 GEETVSNIAEQAY

-134 VEKYTLEELTAAIGA
+134 VEKYSLEELTAAISA

-160 YKAQVASI
+160 YRAQVASI

-215 EASQRAAH
+215 EASMRAAH

-229 DELENINLM
+229 DELENISLM

-256 DEIVRS
+256 DDIVRT
-262 LQNKYAEEN
+262 LQNKYAEES

-280 YGGINQFVN
+280 YGGINEFVT

-304 MTQRVNELPY
+304 MVQRVNELPY
-314 KEASEIIPI
+314 KEASELIPI

-366 KPPVIERAG
+366 RPPVTERAG
-375 DGATVT
+375 DGAIVT

-389 ALRNASQRERVQWM
+389 ALRNATQRERVQWM
-403 AEFLKQNQ
+403 ADFLKQNQ

>member
-8 NTANEIPPA
+8 NTANEAPSA
-17 APVDSQSVETYDV
+17 APVDSQSVETYDAS
-30 GTNTSASEES
+30 TNTGAGEES
-40 SVETSREPSSDVESG
+40 SVEANREPSSDGESD

-68 RYRLVK
+68 RYQLVE
-74 DANGNRSLQF
+74 DANGKRSLKF
-84 VPDDSDSST
+84 VPDDNSANDE
-93 TGETDSE
+93 TGNEPSE
-100 PNESETGEPEAGES
+100 GETGEPDV
-114 EGEETVSDIAEQAY
+114 GEETVSNIAEQAY

-134 VEKYTLEELTAAIGA
+134 VEKYSLEELTAAISA

-160 YKAQVASI
+160 YRAQVASI

-215 EASQRAAH
+215 EASARAAQ

-229 DELENINLM
+229 DELENISLM

-256 DEIVRS
+256 DDIVRT
-262 LQNKYAEEN
+262 LQNKYAEES

-280 YGGINQFVN
+280 YGGINEFVN

-304 MTQRVNELPY
+304 MVQRVNELPY
-314 KEASEIIPI
+314 KEASELIPI

-359 TTPKRAA
+359 TTPKRAVR
-366 KPPVIERAG
+366 PPVTERAG
-375 DGATVT
+375 DGATMT

-403 AEFLKQNQ
+403 ADFLKQNQ